1 VPLPGICL
9 SATAVRGDE
18 ENYRTV
24 SGKHGRFILDTI
36 SRGYPT
42 RAYQV
47 VLTLCGTTRNVSP
60 EWYLHADYYEAQSW
74 VVVHAGHTTHQ
85 DFVLRTAASVTGVVT
100 GVDGRPVVG
109 GCVWTREWGEPEG
122 VTYDDQR
129 VAYTDAQ
136 GRYRMTQLVPGRHRF
151 AAYQQCG
158 DSYPIAVSGQR
169 SAWPDGDPVTIAE
182 GETATVDLSFWL
194 RPPS

>member
-1 VPLPGICL
+1 
-9 SATAVRGDE
+9 
-18 ENYRTV
+18 
-24 SGKHGRFILDTI
+24 
-36 SRGYPT
+36 
-42 RAYQV
+42 
-47 VLTLCGTTRNVSP
+47 
-60 EWYLHADYYEAQSW
+60 
-74 VVVHAGHTTHQ
+74 
-85 DFVLRTAASVTGVVT
+85 
-100 GVDGRPVVG
+100 
-109 GCVWTREWGEPEG
+109 

-158 DSYPIAVSGQR
+158 DSYPIAVSGRR
-169 SAWPDGDPVTIAE
+169 SAWPDGDPVKISE